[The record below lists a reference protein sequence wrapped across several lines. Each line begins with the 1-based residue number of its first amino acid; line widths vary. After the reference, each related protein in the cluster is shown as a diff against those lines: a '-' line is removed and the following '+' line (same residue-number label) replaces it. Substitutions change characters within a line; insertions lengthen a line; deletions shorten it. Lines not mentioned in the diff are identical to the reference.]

1 MFKTILPAAIAALI
15 AAPALASDQL
25 AAQLG
30 VAPGTYS
37 AGELIQLSRAVE
49 ENDHQRIRQ
58 ITVGTVNSTQSV
70 GISAGHAQL
79 AAQLGVDP
87 TSYSVNE
94 LIVLRRA
101 LEDNDSVT
109 VNRLTGGSGAIV
121 STRNTPGAGDM
132 QLANML
138 GVDPMAYTTAEL
150 AQMTFSRFSDDD

>member
-37 AGELIQLSRAVE
+37 TAELIQLSRAIE

-58 ITVGTVNSTQSV
+58 ITGSSVTSTQSV

-79 AAQLGVDP
+79 ASQLGVDP
-87 TSYSVNE
+87 ASYSVNE

-101 LEDNDSVT
+101 LEENDSVT
-109 VNRLTGGSGAIV
+109 VNRLTGGSDAIV
-121 STRNTPGAGDM
+121 STSNTPGAGHM

>member
-1 MFKTILPAAIAALI
+1 MFKILLPAAVAALI

-37 AGELIQLSRAVE
+37 TSELIQLSRAVQD
-49 ENDHQRIRQ
+49 NDHQRIRQ
-58 ITVGTVNSTQSV
+58 ITGGAVPSTQSV

-87 TSYSVNE
+87 ASYSVNE

-109 VNRLTGGSGAIV
+109 VNRLTGGSDAIV
-121 STRNTPGAGDM
+121 STRNTPGAGHM
-132 QLANML
+132 QLAAQL

-150 AQMTFSRFSDDD
+150 TRMTFDRFSDDD